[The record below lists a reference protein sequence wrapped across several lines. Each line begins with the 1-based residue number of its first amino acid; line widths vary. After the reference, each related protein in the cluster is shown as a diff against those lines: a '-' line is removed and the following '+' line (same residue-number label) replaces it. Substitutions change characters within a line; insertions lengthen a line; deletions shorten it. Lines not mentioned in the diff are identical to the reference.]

1 MLPSATLR
9 PRVRAAR
16 SARPLWL
23 VRAGLLAVLGFL
35 GPLLWLPP
43 LGTAP
48 SPGSA
53 AVWADDGGGDSGGDD
68 GGGDDGGSASD
79 AGGSGSAA
87 DGGGSGADPAPA
99 WGWFAAAQRADEHLP
114 HELLALNPSSAAL
127 AYARLQTGVE
137 VLETRNLR
145 GLGLQVV
152 RLRLHGV
159 AARATLERLRTFDPS
174 TFHLQHLYALAQT
187 PAAAAATD
195 GPRSEP
201 ISPSKQAIGWPAASA
216 ACGRRQVLGIVD
228 TEVQLSHPAL
238 RGAQIR
244 SQRQLTP
251 EQTAVAD
258 DHGTAIAALL
268 VGQPAG
274 GYTGLMPRARLLA
287 AAPFYR
293 LPSGQ
298 TRADAL
304 GLALSLDWL
313 VGQGAQVIGMSL
325 AGPRNAVLD
334 AALERARARGVV
346 VVAAAGNGGRAAA
359 PAFPAAHPAALAVT
373 ALTPAQAVYR
383 RASQGGHIR
392 FALPGAD
399 LPTLGRD
406 GALQRRSG
414 TSFAVPFL
422 VALVSQSLHERQLS
436 AAQWFSGQGMALQD
450 LGAPGRDPVFGW
462 GLPRVTPRCV

>member
-1 MLPSATLR
+1 MLHSTPLCPPA
-9 PRVRAAR
+9 RAAR
-16 SARPLWL
+16 PLGL
-23 VRAGLLAVLGFL
+23 VRAGLLAGLGFL

-48 SPGSA
+48 GPGSA
-53 AVWADDGGGDSGGDD
+53 LVWADDGGGDDGGGDD
-68 GGGDDGGSASD
+68 SGDDGGSA
-79 AGGSGSAA
+79 AGSSGSAA

-114 HELLALNPSSAAL
+114 NELLALNPSSAAL
-127 AYARLQTGVE
+127 AYARLQMGVE

-159 AARATLERLRTFDPS
+159 PARATLERLRAFDAG

-187 PAAAAATD
+187 PRAPALAGERGA
-195 GPRSEP
+195 EP
-201 ISPSKQAIGWPAASA
+201 MAPSKLAIGWPAASA
-216 ACGRRQVLGIVD
+216 ACGRNQIVGIVD
-228 TEVQLSHPAL
+228 TEVQAGHPAL

-244 SQRQLTP
+244 SQRKLNP
-251 EQTAVAD
+251 EQSAVAD

-359 PAFPAAHPAALAVT
+359 PAFPAAHPSALAVT

-383 RASQGGHIR
+383 RASQGEHIR

-414 TSFAVPFL
+414 TSFAVPFM

-462 GLPRVTPRCV
+462 GLPRLTPRCR